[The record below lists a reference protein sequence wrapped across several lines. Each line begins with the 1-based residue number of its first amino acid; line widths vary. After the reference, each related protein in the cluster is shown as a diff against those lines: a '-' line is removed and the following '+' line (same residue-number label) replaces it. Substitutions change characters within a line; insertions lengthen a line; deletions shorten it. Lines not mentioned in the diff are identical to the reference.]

1 MSMDDILNLLVES
14 RKQGQSSQQSD
25 PMTDLIGGLL
35 GGGGTSDGGQA
46 DAMTDMLGSLL
57 GGGQSQTGGQ
67 QQSGLSGMMSLL
79 EMFTHAGGQ
88 SGLGQSSMMGSN
100 PLMGLMQPL
109 VEPLAKKLKIPPELA
124 MVVISFVLQKLLAHH
139 PASGRDSTQFNID
152 DMFSQL
158 GSGKL
163 DPNMIRNSGM
173 VEELSH
179 VTGMDQATATKSLN
193 TAFTMVGQRAL
204 QAAGQTTAKPAGK
217 TLKGAASSGKK
228 NHALDLVNQKTASE
242 KAQFLF
248 WLLAEDLNLEPSGYV
263 YPQVSKRNGLSL
275 HPTRGVGRW
284 WSLLDRLLI
293 S

>member
-1 MSMDDILNLLVES
+1 MSMDDILKVLVES
-14 RKQGQSSQQSD
+14 RKQGQPSQQSD
-25 PMTDLIGGLL
+25 PMSDLIGGLL
-35 GGGGTSDGGQA
+35 GGGGASGGGQA
-46 DAMTDMLGSLL
+46 DAMAGMLGNLLGGGQPQSGGTSQQSDAMTDMLGSLLGGGGGQSQTGGGQADAMAGMLGSLL

-67 QQSGLSGMMSLL
+67 QQSGLGGMMSLL
-79 EMFTHAGGQ
+79 EMFTGAGGQ

-100 PLMGLMQPL
+100 HLMGLMQPL

-139 PASGRDSTQFNID
+139 PTSGRDSTQFNID

-173 VEELSH
+173 VDELSR
-179 VTGMDQATATKSLN
+179 VTGMDQATASKTLN

-217 TLKGAASSGKK
+217 TLKDAASSRGKI
-228 NHALDLVNQKTASE
+228 
-242 KAQFLF
+242 
-248 WLLAEDLNLEPSGYV
+248 
-263 YPQVSKRNGLSL
+263 
-275 HPTRGVGRW
+275 TR
-284 WSLLDRLLI
+284 
-293 S
+293 